1 MRILKAK
8 SVACYVIVAVLMAVT
23 VAMPRLASADVVLD
37 VYPTGTQTKNP
48 VADNITRLNVDK
60 LEKGAR
66 DQVLGAHLAI
76 LEKETGNLVVDWWT
90 DGKTKEISRNA
101 DDPNSGALDI
111 DKVYI
116 LRELEAPAGY
126 QKAADVEFII
136 HSDNFNTTGEILSG
150 GDNGNAESA
159 AIRGSGPEQAFV
171 ISLFDE
177 ATIEVTDEERRT
189 RQREIQDEIE
199 RGGSIEKT
207 SRSQVEQ
214 EQPNATTQTTQ
225 SQSSGTQRQIATT
238 TVKTENLTKTG
249 DYTNYVPIIV
259 IAVIGVGIIAFAI
272 YKRRQ

>member
-1 MRILKAK
+1 MLKVK
-8 SVACYVIVAVLMAVT
+8 SVMSYVIVAVLMAVT
-23 VAMPRLASADVVLD
+23 VAVPRLASADVVLD

-90 DGKTKEISRNA
+90 DGNTKEISRNA

-116 LRELEAPAGY
+116 LRELEAPVGY
-126 QKAADVEFII
+126 KKAADVEFII
-136 HSDNFNTTGEILSG
+136 HSDNFNTSGEILSG

-177 ATIEVTDEERRT
+177 ATVEVTDEERRT

-207 SRSQVEQ
+207 SRSQIEQ
-214 EQPNATTQTTQ
+214 EQPRVTTQTAQ
-225 SQSSGTQRQIATT
+225 SQAPATQRNVATAT
-238 TVKTENLTKTG
+238 PENLTKTS
-249 DYTNYVPIIV
+249 DDTSYVPIFV
-259 IAVIGVGIIAFAI
+259 IAAVGVGVIAFAI
-272 YKRRQ
+272 YKRRK